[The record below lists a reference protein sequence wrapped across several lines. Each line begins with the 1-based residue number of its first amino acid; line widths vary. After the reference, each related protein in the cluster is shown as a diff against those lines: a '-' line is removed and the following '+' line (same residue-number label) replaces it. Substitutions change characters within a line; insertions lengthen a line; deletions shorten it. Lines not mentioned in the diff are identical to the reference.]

1 MTKTW
6 YVGGRQYSNTVN
18 ENIYE
23 KRNPKTLKTEELV
36 KFIKGT
42 CSICGRIKSQIFT
55 K

>member
-6 YVGGRQYSNTVN
+6 YVGVRQDSNTVN

-23 KRNPKTLKTEELV
+23 KRNPKTIKTKELV
-36 KFIKGT
+36 KFIKGA
-42 CSICGRIKSQIFT
+42 CSVCGRNKTQIFT